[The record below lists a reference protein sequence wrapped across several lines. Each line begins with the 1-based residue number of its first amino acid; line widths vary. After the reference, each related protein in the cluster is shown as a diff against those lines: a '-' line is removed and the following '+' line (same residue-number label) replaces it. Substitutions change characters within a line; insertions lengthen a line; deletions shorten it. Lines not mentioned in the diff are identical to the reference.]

1 MKYYSTFKGPSRDM
15 IEVILLLSLLEK
27 AEVAD
32 TTRINQADF
41 KMIRFFL
48 DSIWIGYHR
57 YKVISICSLEVLHKC
72 YKFPLFITQN
82 SPVRKNAFH
91 GTYS

>member
-1 MKYYSTFKGPSRDM
+1 MEYYSTFKGPSRDM

-32 TTRINQADF
+32 TTRINQSDF

-48 DSIWIGYHR
+48 DSIWIGTR
-57 YKVISICSLEVLHKC
+57 
-72 YKFPLFITQN
+72 
-82 SPVRKNAFH
+82 
-91 GTYS
+91 